1 MHCFKHS
8 KTRKNITALHKI
20 MAEVMKEHKLLP
32 TNPTARNLIM
42 KRFIKE
48 HKVSPSVAYPLY
60 ESIYQ
65 DVSSGLDLAM
75 LSENLLEASLEDHE
89 KVLEIIEDGRGE
101 KFGTENYLSG
111 MKVRNDI
118 RKNTSDFILKTKK
131 IDVDKDR
138 NVIMNKKVENESA
151 TNLFNVAMQ
160 LEGSLEEKT
169 EKMRSIL
176 RRNMDVIDATFETI
190 KEPNDTDLIEARTGD
205 VGKSS

>member
-1 MHCFKHS
+1 
-8 KTRKNITALHKI
+8 